1 MGSRKT
7 RLIVT
12 GILAVAL
19 LVGGST
25 VAYANG
31 GGAVIIKDEG
41 CSLPGIVSGLSVDLY
56 STDMICVETP
66 SGNVVLT
73 CHFDIPEGYEP
84 AKAIKNTGFACCA
97 CIGTTTD
104 SQCVVTPGG
113 KAMLRCE
120 IKASAVPP

>member
-7 RLIVT
+7 RLIVA
-12 GILAVAL
+12 GILAAAL

-31 GGAVIIKDEG
+31 GGATIIKDAS
-41 CSLPGIVSGLSVDLY
+41 CCLSAADSGLAIDLF
-56 STDMICVETP
+56 STDVICVETP

-84 AKAIKNTGFACCA
+84 AKAIKNTGFLC
-97 CIGTTTD
+97 GTCGGCTTD

-113 KAMLRCE
+113 KAVLRCE
-120 IKASAVPP
+120 IKAPKD

>member
-7 RLIVT
+7 RLIVA

-31 GGAVIIKDEG
+31 GGATVTKEG
-41 CSLPGIVSGLSVDLY
+41 CWVLPGCISGLAIDLF
-56 STDMICVETP
+56 STDMIRVETP

-84 AKAIKNTGFACCA
+84 AKAIKNTGFGCNTCC
-97 CIGTTTD
+97 GVTTD
-104 SQCVVTPGG
+104 TQCVVTPGG

-120 IKASAVPP
+120 IKAP